1 LLVALEEK
9 PDDVIRREKK
19 KQRSRPRHGKTCDER
34 KKAIPFV
41 AMGLCTID
49 FLGKKV

>member
-1 LLVALEEK
+1 LK
-9 PDDVIRREKK
+9 GKK
-19 KQRSRPRHGKTCDER
+19 KQCSRTPHGTARDER

-49 FLGKKV
+49 FLEKKSLSPD